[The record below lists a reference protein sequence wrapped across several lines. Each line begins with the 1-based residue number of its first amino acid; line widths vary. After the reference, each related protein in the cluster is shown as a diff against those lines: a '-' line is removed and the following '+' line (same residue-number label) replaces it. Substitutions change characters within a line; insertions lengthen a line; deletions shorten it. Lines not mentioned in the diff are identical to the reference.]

1 MNSAQREV
9 INPSFVTSSPPGS
22 RSHSIEI
29 GFVLQFLVLELEL
42 QGKIQMA
49 SRLGVS
55 IGAALGSSHWDD
67 GRRRRDFSYS
77 VNFTAPTNGRNRR
90 GSGGGVRTLRVSN
103 EGAESYLDMWK
114 NAVDREKKEKAFEK
128 IAENVVAVDGEKEE
142 GGDLEKKSDE
152 FQKIL
157 EVSVEERDRIQRMQ
171 VVDRAAAAISAA
183 KAILAS
189 NNSGDGKDGF
199 LDDENTDTSELTETS
214 KNAKSGT

>member
-1 MNSAQREV
+1 
-9 INPSFVTSSPPGS
+9 
-22 RSHSIEI
+22 
-29 GFVLQFLVLELEL
+29 
-42 QGKIQMA
+42 MA

-67 GRRRRDFSYS
+67 GRRVRQRDFSAS
-77 VNFTAPTNGRNRR
+77 VNFTAPVTSRRSLKGNRT
-90 GSGGGVRTLRVSN
+90 GVRILRVSN
-103 EGAESYLDMWK
+103 EGRESYLDMWK

-128 IAENVVAVDGEKEE
+128 IAENVVAVDGEKEK

-183 KAILAS
+183 RAILAS
-189 NNSGDGKDGF
+189 NNSGDGKEGF
-199 LDDENTDTSELTETS
+199 PNEDNTVTSEVTETP
-214 KNAKSGT
+214 KNAKLGTNLLLVSTIQS